1 MSCLNVH
8 STKLFPAE
16 IRDVIMTDASVP
28 LNAEN
33 GCNLVVLFVT
43 IVDDPHSRLP
53 IPVSQILHL
62 DKPTFV
68 ETMVTT
74 LNILTL
80 LHFTLIILI
89 YFYYIIISVLFLRLW
104 NRIRDI

>member
-1 MSCLNVH
+1 MNVH

-16 IRDVIMTDASVP
+16 IRDVIMTDASVS

-33 GCNLVVLFVT
+33 GCHLVVLFLT
-43 IVDDPHSRLP
+43 IVDEPDSRLP
-53 IPVSQILHL
+53 IRVSQTLHS

-80 LHFTLIILI
+80 LHFTLILLI
-89 YFYYIIISVLFLRLW
+89 YFYYVIISVLFLRLW